1 MGPVITDKAKHTDK
15 VKKDGKGKHIVV
27 KQEKQVEVLIGQ
39 QEKQAEVLVISDDE
53 DDTTYCYRCETP
65 PPTGE
70 CWACDTK
77 DF

>member
-15 VKKDGKGKHIVV
+15 VKKDGKGKNIV
-27 KQEKQVEVLIGQ
+27 
-39 QEKQAEVLVISDDE
+39 VISDDE

-70 CWACDTK
+70 CWACGTK
-77 DF
+77 YF